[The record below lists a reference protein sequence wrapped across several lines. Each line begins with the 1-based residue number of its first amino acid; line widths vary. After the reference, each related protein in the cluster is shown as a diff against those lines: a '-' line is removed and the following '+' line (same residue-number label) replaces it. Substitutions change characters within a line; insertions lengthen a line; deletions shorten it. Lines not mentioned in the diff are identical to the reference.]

1 MIEILTKIREQ
12 DKTLVFSKKVI
23 NTFIVLVF
31 GIVLGIFSKWLDNTP
46 LNDSIMWKRFLLGY
60 LDLGNVFSMIG
71 IWLLIAL
78 CISIYSATPLRA
90 SINVFIFFLG
100 MNISYHIY
108 TIIFAG
114 FNPMNYMMIWY
125 FLTLFSP
132 ILAFICWY
140 SKGAGI
146 IPVIINTCIIAIMIL
161 CCFGIGMWY
170 FDFTSIINT
179 IIFIITLIILYN
191 TPQKKYNNTHR
202 WFSYCFCSNTI
213 IKII

>member
-31 GIVLGIFSKWLDNTP
+31 GIVLGIFSKWLYNTP
-46 LNDSIMWKRFLLGY
+46 LNDSIMWKKFLLGY

-170 FDFTSIINT
+170 FNFTSIINT
-179 IIFIITLIILYN
+179 IIFITTLIILYN
-191 TPQKKYNNTHR
+191 TPQK
-202 WFSYCFCSNTI
+202 SI
-213 IKII
+213 ITLIGGLVIAFVVTLL

>member
-132 ILAFICWY
+132 ILTFICWY

-191 TPQKKYNNTHR
+191 TPQK
-202 WFSYCFCSNTI
+202 SI
-213 IKII
+213 ITLIGGLVIAFVVILL

>member
-114 FNPMNYMMIWY
+114 FNPMNYMIIWY

-132 ILAFICWY
+132 ILTFICWY

-191 TPQKKYNNTHR
+191 TPQK
-202 WFSYCFCSNTI
+202 SI
-213 IKII
+213 ITLIGGLVIAFVVTLL

>member
-31 GIVLGIFSKWLDNTP
+31 GIVLGIFSKWLYNTP

-191 TPQKKYNNTHR
+191 TPQK
-202 WFSYCFCSNTI
+202 SI
-213 IKII
+213 ITLICGLVIAFVVTLL

>member
-191 TPQKKYNNTHR
+191 IPQK
-202 WFSYCFCSNTI
+202 SI
-213 IKII
+213 ITLIGGLVIAFVVTLL

>member
-46 LNDSIMWKRFLLGY
+46 LNDSIMWKKFLLGY

-170 FDFTSIINT
+170 FNFTSIINT

-191 TPQKKYNNTHR
+191 TPQK
-202 WFSYCFCSNTI
+202 SI
-213 IKII
+213 ITLIGGLVIAFVVTLL

>member
-170 FDFTSIINT
+170 FYFTSIINT

-191 TPQKKYNNTHR
+191 TPQK
-202 WFSYCFCSNTI
+202 SI
-213 IKII
+213 ITLIGGLVIAFVVILL

>member
-179 IIFIITLIILYN
+179 IIFITTLIILYN
-191 TPQKKYNNTHR
+191 TPQK
-202 WFSYCFCSNTI
+202 SI
-213 IKII
+213 ITLIGGLVIAFVVTLL

>member
-114 FNPMNYMMIWY
+114 FNTMNYMMIWY

-191 TPQKKYNNTHR
+191 TPQK
-202 WFSYCFCSNTI
+202 SI
-213 IKII
+213 ITLIGGLVIAFVVTLL

>member
-60 LDLGNVFSMIG
+60 LDLCNVFSMIG

-191 TPQKKYNNTHR
+191 TPQK
-202 WFSYCFCSNTI
+202 SI
-213 IKII
+213 ITLIGGLVIAFVVILL

>member
-191 TPQKKYNNTHR
+191 TPQK
-202 WFSYCFCSNTI
+202 SI
-213 IKII
+213 ITLICGLVIAFVVTLL

>member
-31 GIVLGIFSKWLDNTP
+31 GIVLGIFSKCLDNTH

-191 TPQKKYNNTHR
+191 TPQK
-202 WFSYCFCSNTI
+202 SI
-213 IKII
+213 ITLIGGLVIAFVVTLL

>member
-90 SINVFIFFLG
+90 SINVFIYFLG

-191 TPQKKYNNTHR
+191 TPQK
-202 WFSYCFCSNTI
+202 SI
-213 IKII
+213 ITLIGGLVIAFVVTLL

>member
-31 GIVLGIFSKWLDNTP
+31 GIVLGIFSKWLYNTP

-191 TPQKKYNNTHR
+191 TPQK
-202 WFSYCFCSNTI
+202 SI
-213 IKII
+213 ITLIGGLVIAFVVTLL

>member
-125 FLTLFSP
+125 GITLFSP

-140 SKGAGI
+140 LKGNGI
-146 IPVIINTCIIAIMIL
+146 IPMIIKICIITVMIL
-161 CCFGIGMWY
+161 CSFYIGMWY
-170 FDFTSIINT
+170 FDFVSIIDT
-179 IIFIITLIILYN
+179 IIFIATLVVLYDTAKKTLIELTVALIVA
-191 TPQKKYNNTHR
+191 
-202 WFSYCFCSNTI
+202 FI
-213 IKII
+213 IRLFI

>member
-146 IPVIINTCIIAIMIL
+146 IPVIINTCIIEIMIL
-161 CCFGIGMWY
+161 CCFGIGIWY

-191 TPQKKYNNTHR
+191 TPHK
-202 WFSYCFCSNTI
+202 SI
-213 IKII
+213 ITLIGGLVIAFVVTLL

>member
-31 GIVLGIFSKWLDNTP
+31 GIVLGIFSKCLDNTP

-140 SKGAGI
+140 SKGTGI
-146 IPVIINTCIIAIMIL
+146 IPVIINTCIIAIMTL

-191 TPQKKYNNTHR
+191 TPQK
-202 WFSYCFCSNTI
+202 SI
-213 IKII
+213 ITLIGGLVIAFVVTLL

>member
-31 GIVLGIFSKWLDNTP
+31 GIVLGIFSKCLDNTP

-114 FNPMNYMMIWY
+114 FNPMNYMIIWY

-179 IIFIITLIILYN
+179 IIFITTLIILYN
-191 TPQKKYNNTHR
+191 TPQK
-202 WFSYCFCSNTI
+202 SI
-213 IKII
+213 ITLIGGLVIAFVVTLL

>member
-191 TPQKKYNNTHR
+191 TPQK
-202 WFSYCFCSNTI
+202 SI
-213 IKII
+213 ITLIGGLVIAFVVTLL

>member
-179 IIFIITLIILYN
+179 IIFITTLIILYN
-191 TPQKKYNNTHR
+191 TPQK
-202 WFSYCFCSNTI
+202 SI
-213 IKII
+213 ITLIGGLVIAFVVILL

>member
-31 GIVLGIFSKWLDNTP
+31 GIVLGIFSKCLDNTP

-132 ILAFICWY
+132 ILTFICWY

-191 TPQKKYNNTHR
+191 TPQK
-202 WFSYCFCSNTI
+202 SI
-213 IKII
+213 ITLIGGLVIAFVVILL

>member
-191 TPQKKYNNTHR
+191 TPQK
-202 WFSYCFCSNTI
+202 SI
-213 IKII
+213 ITLIGGLVIAFVVILL

>member
-31 GIVLGIFSKWLDNTP
+31 GIVLGIFSKWLDNT
-46 LNDSIMWKRFLLGY
+46 NDSIMWKRFLLGY

-191 TPQKKYNNTHR
+191 TPQK
-202 WFSYCFCSNTI
+202 SI
-213 IKII
+213 ITLIGGLVIAFVVTLL

>member
-46 LNDSIMWKRFLLGY
+46 LNDSIMWKKFLLGY

-191 TPQKKYNNTHR
+191 TPQK
-202 WFSYCFCSNTI
+202 SI
-213 IKII
+213 ITLIGGLVIAFVVILL

>member
-170 FDFTSIINT
+170 FNFTSIINT
-179 IIFIITLIILYN
+179 IIFITALIILYN
-191 TPQKKYNNTHR
+191 TPQK
-202 WFSYCFCSNTI
+202 SI
-213 IKII
+213 ITLIGGLVIAFVVILL

>member
-31 GIVLGIFSKWLDNTP
+31 GIVLGIFSKCLDNTP

-114 FNPMNYMMIWY
+114 FNPMNYMIIWY

-191 TPQKKYNNTHR
+191 TPQK
-202 WFSYCFCSNTI
+202 SI
-213 IKII
+213 ITLIGGLVIAFVVTLL

>member
-1 MIEILTKIREQ
+1 MCIR
-12 DKTLVFSKKVI
+12 DS
-23 NTFIVLVF
+23 
-31 GIVLGIFSKWLDNTP
+31 NTP

-191 TPQKKYNNTHR
+191 TPQK
-202 WFSYCFCSNTI
+202 SI
-213 IKII
+213 ITLIGGLVIAFVVILL

>member
-146 IPVIINTCIIAIMIL
+146 IPVIINTCIIVIMIL

-191 TPQKKYNNTHR
+191 TPQK
-202 WFSYCFCSNTI
+202 SI
-213 IKII
+213 ITLIGGLVIAFVVTLL

>member
-31 GIVLGIFSKWLDNTP
+31 GIVLGIFSKCLDNTH

-114 FNPMNYMMIWY
+114 FNPMNYMIIWY

-191 TPQKKYNNTHR
+191 TPQK
-202 WFSYCFCSNTI
+202 SI
-213 IKII
+213 ITLIGGLVIAFVVTLL

>member
-114 FNPMNYMMIWY
+114 FNPMNYMIIWY

-140 SKGAGI
+140 SKDAGI

-191 TPQKKYNNTHR
+191 TPQK
-202 WFSYCFCSNTI
+202 SI
-213 IKII
+213 ITLIGGLVIAFVVTLL

>member
-1 MIEILTKIREQ
+1 M
-12 DKTLVFSKKVI
+12 
-23 NTFIVLVF
+23 
-31 GIVLGIFSKWLDNTP
+31 
-46 LNDSIMWKRFLLGY
+46 
-60 LDLGNVFSMIG
+60 
-71 IWLLIAL
+71 IAL

-191 TPQKKYNNTHR
+191 TPQK
-202 WFSYCFCSNTI
+202 SI
-213 IKII
+213 ITLIGGLVIAFVVILL

>member
-114 FNPMNYMMIWY
+114 FNPMNYMIIWY

-191 TPQKKYNNTHR
+191 TPQK
-202 WFSYCFCSNTI
+202 SI
-213 IKII
+213 ITLIGGLVIAFVVILL

>member
-191 TPQKKYNNTHR
+191 TPQKSILTLIGGLVIA
-202 WFSYCFCSNTI
+202 FVVI
-213 IKII
+213 LL

>member
-1 MIEILTKIREQ
+1 MIEILTKIREH

-191 TPQKKYNNTHR
+191 TPQK
-202 WFSYCFCSNTI
+202 SI
-213 IKII
+213 ITLIGGLVIAFVVILL

>member
-12 DKTLVFSKKVI
+12 DKTLVFSKKGI

-191 TPQKKYNNTHR
+191 TPQK
-202 WFSYCFCSNTI
+202 SI
-213 IKII
+213 ITLIGGLVIAFVVILL